1 MSSHIRIV
9 LVDDH
14 DMVRQGIRTYLLTE
28 ADIEVVGE
36 ANTGEA
42 AVELVERLQPDLV
55 LMDLLMPGMD
65 GVAATRAVLKARPQT
80 KVLVLTSFVQ
90 DDKVLP
96 ALEAGASGYL
106 LKTVLGDELV
116 RSIRKVCAGDT
127 VLEPVV
133 AAKMLA
139 ALQKPK
145 EQELGWLDAL
155 TEREQDVLR
164 LLAQGLTNQAI
175 GEQLFIG
182 IKTVKTHV
190 SNILAKLG
198 VEDRTQAA
206 IYALKNGLL
215 EADEKKE

>member
-1 MSSHIRIV
+1 MANRIRIV

-14 DMVRQGIRTYLLTE
+14 DMVRLGIRTYLLTE
-28 ADIEVVGE
+28 QDIEVVGE
-36 ANTGEA
+36 AGSGEQ
-42 AVELVERLQPDLV
+42 AVQLVQELKPDLV
-55 LMDLLMPGMD
+55 LMDLVMPGMD
-65 GVAATRAVLKARPQT
+65 GVAATRAVLKAEPKT
-80 KVLVLTSFVQ
+80 KVLVLTSFVE

-116 RSIRKVCAGDT
+116 RSIRKVCAGET
-127 VLEPVV
+127 VLEPQA

-145 EQELGWLDAL
+145 REERKLDAL
-155 TEREQDVLR
+155 TEREQEVLR
-164 LLAQGLTNQAI
+164 LIAQGKTNQQI
-175 GEQLFIG
+175 GEELFIG

-190 SNILAKLG
+190 SNILSKLC

-206 IYALKNGLL
+206 IYALKNGFV
-215 EADEKKE
+215 EVSGQKE

>member
-1 MSSHIRIV
+1 MGTHIRIV

-36 ANTGEA
+36 ASSGAGA
-42 AVELVERLQPDLV
+42 AELVQELEPDLV
-55 LMDLLMPGMD
+55 LMDLVMPGMD
-65 GVAATRAVLKARPQT
+65 GVAATRDVLRVRPET
-80 KVLVLTSFVQ
+80 KVLVLTSFVE

-116 RSIRKVCAGDT
+116 GAIRKVYAGET
-127 VLEPVV
+127 VLEPAA

-145 EQELGWLDAL
+145 GQEAGKFDAL

-175 GEQLFIG
+175 GETLYIG

-206 IYALKNGLL
+206 IFALKNGLV
-215 EADEKKE
+215 EADAKKE